1 VSDLVLR
8 YPGWRIEDGYP
19 LPLVGSAWEF
29 SATLDGEAVL
39 DNPSSSSPY
48 FEAMPT
54 GHCRFSGQSLARS
67 LSVVRTL
74 VAAMDWRITVSG
86 VLSGPVRGSGMLWYE
101 TFEPEEL
108 PGSTQ
113 RGRVEA
119 ISVVQRVQEGL
130 SGESGS
136 VRYMDAGTFG
146 EVGALSE
153 RQAYDAVFAI
163 RLSV

>member
-1 VSDLVLR
+1 
-8 YPGWRIEDGYP
+8 
-19 LPLVGSAWEF
+19 
-29 SATLDGEAVL
+29 
-39 DNPSSSSPY
+39 
-48 FEAMPT
+48 
-54 GHCRFSGQSLARS
+54 
-67 LSVVRTL
+67 
-74 VAAMDWRITVSG
+74 
-86 VLSGPVRGSGMLWYE
+86 MLWYE